1 MIQRNMMARRRLA
14 FLLCNV
20 KAYIELIFRAWWLMQ
35 SLVARFFAGHELR
48 AEAARLAWRMGESG
62 WRARPEAG
70 RPSVA

>member
-48 AEAARLAWRMGESG
+48 AEAAAHPHATSEIFPGEDK
-62 WRARPEAG
+62 
-70 RPSVA
+70 V